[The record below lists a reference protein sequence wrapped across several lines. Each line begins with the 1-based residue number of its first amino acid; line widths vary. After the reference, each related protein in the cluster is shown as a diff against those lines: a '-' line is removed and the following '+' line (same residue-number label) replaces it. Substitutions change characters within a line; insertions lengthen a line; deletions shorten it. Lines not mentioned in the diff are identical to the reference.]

1 MRGDKLDGILIEV
14 KPRSSDTAHDEFSL
28 SVFAVTILGT
38 LVALLATLRLVAP
51 EFWSLQ
57 WRFSF
62 GEGVFVFLAISLLTC
77 FVEYFFHRYVLHSPA
92 IPFLRRLYRQHTLHH
107 ALTRIARRPSRDGNG
122 ILFIENQ
129 FPIVEPEQT
138 EASFFPWYSFAV
150 FALILAPLFTLLQVL
165 LPGYPWFL
173 GGFLAL
179 ASSLTLYELLHAINH
194 WPFEKWEPLLM
205 HPTWGRL
212 WRPLYGFHLRHHAVI
227 DCNESISGFFGLP
240 VADWLFGTCIIPQ
253 TVYAAGEVA
262 TPEKFTSPRP
272 IALIRW
278 LDGVSERSVA
288 RRRAQ
293 AAASSRADG
302 SAALPVATSVERAA
316 AWATQGVGLLA
327 SVASITLLIVFAS
340 VRGEAWHVATFA
352 VFGASLILFYGLTF
366 VARLRRRGWSPEFS
380 RRLRWALAFVVIAAT
395 YAPFLL
401 TPWRGPSGWI
411 VFGAFWGLCGAAA
424 LFQFLRGERRRIVAT
439 IGVVFVVWTLGVTI
453 RPLLAHLSPGALW
466 LLFGGIACYL
476 LATGFAQWS
485 RLRFQQSLQQ
495 LCVLG
500 GSTCHVLAFLFLL
513 PSR

>member
-1 MRGDKLDGILIEV
+1 M
-14 KPRSSDTAHDEFSL
+14 KPHSTDHSHEEFSL
-28 SVFAVTILGT
+28 PLFAATIIGT

-51 EFWSLQ
+51 ELWSLQ
-57 WRFSF
+57 WRFTV
-62 GEGVFVFLAISLLTC
+62 GAGVFVFLTISLLTC

-107 ALTRIARRPSRDGNG
+107 ALTRIARRPSRDGSG

-150 FALILAPLFTLLQVL
+150 FALILTPLFTLLQVL

-179 ASSLTLYELLHAINH
+179 ACSLTLYELLHAINH
-194 WPFEKWEPLLM
+194 WSFEKWEPLLM

-240 VADWLFGTCIIPQ
+240 VADWLFGTCVIPQ

-262 TPEKFTSPRP
+262 TPEKFASPRP
-272 IALIRW
+272 IPFIRW
-278 LDGVSERSVA
+278 LDGVSERFVA

-293 AAASSRADG
+293 AVASARPDATAAG
-302 SAALPVATSVERAA
+302 PVVTPFERATV
-316 AWATQGVGLLA
+316 WATHGIGLLV
-327 SVASITLLIVFAS
+327 SIASITLLIVFAS
-340 VRGEAWHVATFA
+340 LRGEAWHVATFS

-366 VARLRRRGWSPEFS
+366 VARLRRQGWSPEFS
-380 RRLRWALAFVVIAAT
+380 RRLKWALAFVVIAAT

-424 LFQFLRGERRRIVAT
+424 LFQFLRGERRRIVST

-453 RPLLAHLSPGALW
+453 RPLLPHLSPGALGW
-466 LLFGGIACYL
+466 LFGGIVCYL
-476 LATGFAQWS
+476 LATAFAQWR
-485 RLRFQQSLQQ
+485 RLKFQQSLQQ
-495 LCVLG
+495 LCVVG
-500 GSTCHVLAFLFLL
+500 GSTCHVLALLFLL
-513 PSR
+513 PAR